1 MTTDIDHHVIVVG
14 SGIGGM
20 AAAIRAH
27 ELGATVSLVEKASH
41 LGGATAWSGGQV
53 WVGANHVAANAG
65 LDDSLEDTLTYVE
78 AIAGDHPELFDPDMA
93 REWIEGAVVAA
104 RWYEEIGAIQ
114 WRMIPDYEDY
124 YYPEAPGS
132 RATGR
137 YLTGQSFAG
146 SSLGDNRKL
155 ILDAPGWPIGITYEE
170 MFEWGGVAA
179 RDRWDADVMAERRR
193 DDIATFG
200 QGIASWFAK
209 AVLDRGIDLY
219 TDQPVSSLLVDDDRV
234 VGIRSATPTGTLEL
248 SGTVIL
254 ATGAHDWSPE
264 LADTYIGV
272 PSDDSGSLAPPSVAG
287 DGIALG
293 TSVGAATASVPG
305 TAAPIT
311 PGFLLPDPQ
320 FEGDSG
326 FRGCYEH
333 CMPHT
338 ILVNRAGK
346 RFCDDSFHPAVI
358 AGVMAADETGSLP
371 NLPFYMVWDDWHH
384 SRYGL
389 GITGPGEP
397 YVEGLVTSAPDL
409 GGLAETLGV
418 DPAGLVAT
426 VEHFNTHA
434 EQGED
439 PDFGRG
445 SNASVRTF
453 RGDRDHQPNPNVGPI
468 TEPPFHGMR
477 MRLLNTGIAAGGLVA
492 GRAGRALRP
501 DGSAIEGL
509 YAVGECVTR
518 TTGGGA
524 GYNSGYSLCRAM
536 TYGYLSATA
545 IMGQASD

>member
-1 MTTDIDHHVIVVG
+1 MTANGNQHVIVVG

-20 AAAIRAH
+20 SAAIRAH
-27 ELGATVSLVEKASH
+27 ELGANVSLVEKASH

-53 WVGANHVAANAG
+53 WVGANHVAAAAG
-65 LDDSLEDTLTYVE
+65 LQDSVEDTLTYVE
-78 AIAGDHPELFDPDMA
+78 AIAADHPELFDPAMA
-93 REWIEGAVVAA
+93 REWVEGAAVAA
-104 RWYEEIGAIQ
+104 RWFEKIGAIE
-114 WRMIPDYEDY
+114 WRMIPGYEDY
-124 YYPEAPGS
+124 YYPDAPGS

-137 YLTGQSFAG
+137 YLTGQSFDG

-179 RDRWDADVMAERRR
+179 RDRWDTDVMAERRR

-209 AVLDRGIDLY
+209 GVLDRDIDVY
-219 TDQPVSSLLVDDDRV
+219 TDQQVSSLLVDNGRV
-234 VGIRSATPTGTLEL
+234 VGIRSEAPTGTIEL
-248 SGTVIL
+248 SGTVVL
-254 ATGAHDWSPE
+254 ATGAHDWSRE
-264 LADTYIGV
+264 LADAYIGV
-272 PSDDSGSLAPPSVAG
+272 PPDDRGSLAPQSVAG

-293 TSVGAATASVPG
+293 TSVEAATGSVPG

-311 PGFLLPDPQ
+311 PGYLLPEAQ

-338 ILVNRAGK
+338 ILVNGVGQ
-346 RFCDDSFHPAVI
+346 RFCDDSFHPSII
-358 AGVMAADETGSLP
+358 AGAMATNDTGARP
-371 NLPFYMVWDDWHH
+371 NLPFFMVWDEWHH
-384 SRYGL
+384 QRYGL
-389 GITGPGEP
+389 GITAPGEP
-397 YVEGLVTSAPDL
+397 YVDGLVTSAPDL
-409 GGLAETLGV
+409 GGLADALGI
-418 DPAGLVAT
+418 DPAGLVST
-426 VEHFNTHA
+426 VERFNHHA
-434 EQGED
+434 ENGED

-453 RGDRDHQPNPNVGPI
+453 RGDGDHKPNPNVGPI
-468 TEPPFHGMR
+468 IEPPFYGMR
-477 MRLLNTGIAAGGLVA
+477 MRLLNTGIAAGGLVTGSQ
-492 GRAGRALRP
+492 GRVLRL
-501 DGSAIEGL
+501 DGSTIEGL

-536 TYGYLSATA
+536 TYGYLAATA
-545 IMGQASD
+545 IASESG